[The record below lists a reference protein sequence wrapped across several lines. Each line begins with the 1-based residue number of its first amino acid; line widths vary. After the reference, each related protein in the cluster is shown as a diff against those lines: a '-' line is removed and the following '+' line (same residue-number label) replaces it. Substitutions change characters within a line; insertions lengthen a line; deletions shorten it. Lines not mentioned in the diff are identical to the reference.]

1 MNKLHD
7 EDEESKE
14 KKVDIQQNTAHSE
27 DLNEYKAAKT
37 TSDDHPGLIS
47 NEEIKIPE
55 INPVKIVRN
64 EIETFEQKKKQDAYD
79 TMMANIDN
87 YDGTGLGQK
96 DIPS

>member
-1 MNKLHD
+1 METIVLLFLFGIFIILSYTLGLKNGQKL
-7 EDEESKE
+7 K
-14 KKVDIQQNTAHSE
+14 N
-27 DLNEYKAAKT
+27 
-37 TSDDHPGLIS
+37 

>member
-1 MNKLHD
+1 METITLLFLFGVFIIIAYTLGLKNGQKL
-7 EDEESKE
+7 K
-14 KKVDIQQNTAHSE
+14 N
-27 DLNEYKAAKT
+27 
-37 TSDDHPGLIS
+37 
-47 NEEIKIPE
+47 NEEIKLPE
-55 INPVKIVRN
+55 VNPVKIVRN

>member
-1 MNKLHD
+1 METLALLFLFGIFIILSYTLGLKNGQKL
-7 EDEESKE
+7 K
-14 KKVDIQQNTAHSE
+14 
-27 DLNEYKAAKT
+27 NE
-37 TSDDHPGLIS
+37 
-47 NEEIKIPE
+47 EEIKIPE

-64 EIETFEQKKKQDAYD
+64 EIETFEQKKKQDVYD

>member
-1 MNKLHD
+1 MLDTILLLFLFGIFIIIAYTLGLKNGQKL
-7 EDEESKE
+7 K
-14 KKVDIQQNTAHSE
+14 N
-27 DLNEYKAAKT
+27 
-37 TSDDHPGLIS
+37 

>member
-1 MNKLHD
+1 MEKIALLFLFGIFIILAYTLGLKNGQKL
-7 EDEESKE
+7 K
-14 KKVDIQQNTAHSE
+14 N
-27 DLNEYKAAKT
+27 
-37 TSDDHPGLIS
+37 

-64 EIETFEQKKKQDAYD
+64 EIETFEQNKKQDVYD

>member
-1 MNKLHD
+1 METIALLFLFGIFIIATYTLGLKNGQKL
-7 EDEESKE
+7 
-14 KKVDIQQNTAHSE
+14 KKD
-27 DLNEYKAAKT
+27 
-37 TSDDHPGLIS
+37 
-47 NEEIKIPE
+47 EEIKMPE

-64 EIETFEQKKKQDAYD
+64 EIETFEQKKKQDIYD

>member
-1 MNKLHD
+1 METIALLFLFGVFIILAYTLGLKNGQKL
-7 EDEESKE
+7 K
-14 KKVDIQQNTAHSE
+14 N
-27 DLNEYKAAKT
+27 
-37 TSDDHPGLIS
+37 
-47 NEEIKIPE
+47 NEEIKISE

>member
-1 MNKLHD
+1 METIALLFLFGVFIIMAYTFGLENGQKL
-7 EDEESKE
+7 K
-14 KKVDIQQNTAHSE
+14 N
-27 DLNEYKAAKT
+27 
-37 TSDDHPGLIS
+37 

>member
-1 MNKLHD
+1 METIALLFLFGIFIIIAYTLGLKNGQKLKND
-7 EDEESKE
+7 
-14 KKVDIQQNTAHSE
+14 
-27 DLNEYKAAKT
+27 
-37 TSDDHPGLIS
+37 
-47 NEEIKIPE
+47 EEIKMPE

>member
-1 MNKLHD
+1 METIALLFLFGIFIILAYTLGLKNGQKL
-7 EDEESKE
+7 K
-14 KKVDIQQNTAHSE
+14 
-27 DLNEYKAAKT
+27 NE
-37 TSDDHPGLIS
+37 
-47 NEEIKIPE
+47 EEIKIPE

>member
-1 MNKLHD
+1 METIALLFLFGIFIILAYTLGLKNGQKL
-7 EDEESKE
+7 K
-14 KKVDIQQNTAHSE
+14 N
-27 DLNEYKAAKT
+27 
-37 TSDDHPGLIS
+37 
-47 NEEIKIPE
+47 NEEIKMPE

>member
-1 MNKLHD
+1 METIALLFLFGVFIILAYTLGLKNGQKL
-7 EDEESKE
+7 K
-14 KKVDIQQNTAHSE
+14 N
-27 DLNEYKAAKT
+27 
-37 TSDDHPGLIS
+37 

-64 EIETFEQKKKQDAYD
+64 EIEIFEQKKKQDAYD

>member
-1 MNKLHD
+1 METIALLFLFGIFIILSYTLGLKNGQKL
-7 EDEESKE
+7 K
-14 KKVDIQQNTAHSE
+14 N
-27 DLNEYKAAKT
+27 
-37 TSDDHPGLIS
+37 

-87 YDGTGLGQK
+87 
-96 DIPS
+96 

>member
-1 MNKLHD
+1 METIALLFLFGVFIILAYTLGLKNGQKL
-7 EDEESKE
+7 K
-14 KKVDIQQNTAHSE
+14 N
-27 DLNEYKAAKT
+27 
-37 TSDDHPGLIS
+37 

-64 EIETFEQKKKQDAYD
+64 EIETFEQKKKQDAYE

>member
-1 MNKLHD
+1 METIALLFLFGIFIILSYTLGLKNAQKL
-7 EDEESKE
+7 K
-14 KKVDIQQNTAHSE
+14 N
-27 DLNEYKAAKT
+27 
-37 TSDDHPGLIS
+37 